1 MRIYCKDCKKKITL
15 NGKKEKKQELLKCHL
30 NRWSH
35 RMIEHESGISKKTTC
50 SYVNAAAIGL
60 ICSNELTR
68 LLQPQNYS
76 GTLQVDGKW
85 ISVKRKEK
93 VRNKVVE
100 ITFKDYWTHD
110 IPFHILAES
119 ENMAAMEEGFRFL
132 KEIGYPLKI
141 LVCDESMG
149 EIAQVAK
156 RFFPEVKIQLCLI
169 HYYEN
174 VKRTLKVSHIIRRIE
189 KCERQLKYM
198 NDAFLVPTRP
208 YTVNKAIGLIN
219 QIADLENEYHL
230 LISFQK
236 ILKSIFWN
244 EGSMEEINQLEDE
257 MNELI
262 ARAHSS
268 HDPYLRRMVKRYH
281 DYYDKRDRL
290 LIFAENGEVYIPHT
304 TNLIEGYHST
314 HLEIRLSGVRGFEL
328 EETAEAYINALVLF
342 RRFKKFTDCKGRFK
356 HLNGFS
362 PLQAAQPMH
371 DFGFNLNSKNWI
383 SFCSNLKQNP
393 PS

>member
-1 MRIYCKDCKKKITL
+1 
-15 NGKKEKKQELLKCHL
+15 
-30 NRWSH
+30 
-35 RMIEHESGISKKTTC
+35 MIENEFGTTKKTAC
-50 SYVNAAAIGL
+50 KYVNEAAGAL

-76 GTLQVDGKW
+76 GVLQVDGKW
-85 ISVKRKEK
+85 ISVKRNGK
-93 VRNKVVE
+93 VRNKLVE
-100 ITFKDYWTHD
+100 ITFKDYETHD

-119 ENMAAMEEGFRFL
+119 ENMVAMEEGFKFL
-132 KEIGYPLKI
+132 KEICYPLKV

-149 EIAQVAK
+149 EIAEVAK
-156 RFFPEVKIQLCLI
+156 RFFPDVKIQFCLI

-174 VKRTLKVSHIIRRIE
+174 IKRALKVSHIIRRI
-189 KCERQLKYM
+189 KKYERQLKNM
-198 NDAFLVPTRP
+198 NDSFLFCTRP
-208 YTVNKAIGLIN
+208 HSVSKAIHLIN

-236 ILKSIFWN
+236 IFKSIFWN
-244 EGSMEEINQLEDE
+244 KGGMEEINQLEDE

-268 HDPYLRRMVKRYH
+268 HYPYLNRMIKRYH
-281 DYYDKRDRL
+281 DYYYKRGRL
-290 LIFAENGEVYIPHT
+290 LVFSEKGEAYVPHT

-328 EETAEAYINALVLF
+328 EETAEVYINALVLF

-362 PLQAAQPMH
+362 PLQVAKPKH
-371 DFGFNLNSKNWI
+371 TFGFDFNSKNWI

-393 PS
+393 PT